1 MRAPQAVLSEPSVNN
16 TDTIHLCAT

>member
-1 MRAPQAVLSEPSVNN
+1 MRAPQAVLSAPSVNN